1 MKNIIILIIFAFALL
16 LYSSGEDSPFGMNH
30 EIFETQ
36 YSNTQYS
43 FDEDPEYKQKYKTS
57 MDLSAA
63 AGIKWWRAKNAFRW
77 CDIQPDNLNDW
88 NFETEDSLVKWT
100 GERGLYLLPVIGN
113 TAKWAHHYGIPSK
126 KSRYWI
132 KYPPNPE
139 HWVNY
144 ENYVKALVERYDGDG
159 IDDYEDL
166 KIPTKCWE
174 FMNEPYQD
182 SDFLGTPEQY
192 VEMFGHTRSALKSA
206 DSTAKILG
214 PCFTSRESNTFKW
227 EYYDT
232 ATKTIVD
239 TNLGPWDQAL
249 MNLTDSIGLENI
261 DIITHHL
268 YKEADLF
275 SSYVTRLREIVG
287 KNKPIWITESGFLN
301 SSRFRAVRGRRQ
313 ICDETGS
320 LRFVKYSSDTGEV
333 FRDTAWVQ
341 QGNLNTCFDTVDTFL
356 NIGDTV
362 ILKYRTNWWKPNTV
376 IYNGG
381 DLKYISPNTG
391 DTIIALAINDTLT
404 IYKVWARETEYNN
417 PDKQKTRYSEL
428 LGTIINNPDFP
439 ANLKVFFFCVNNNMN
454 IHYYPPVIEFGNTP
468 YEPTVYVPTAYYW
481 QRLQNTYSVIDT
493 NDDPYS
499 AYNTIK
505 SYILS
510 EEPNS
515 PEDNM

>member
-1 MKNIIILIIFAFALL
+1 MKNIIIFIIFAFALL

-36 YSNTQYS
+36 YS
-43 FDEDPEYKQKYKTS
+43 FDDDPEYKQKYKTS
-57 MDLSAA
+57 MDLSVA

-88 NFETEDSLVKWT
+88 NFETEDSLVKWA
-100 GERGLYLLPVIGN
+100 GERGLHLLPVIGN
-113 TAKWAHHYGIPSK
+113 TAKWAHHYDIPSK
-126 KSRYWI
+126 KSPYWI

-139 HWVNY
+139 HWVDY

-166 KIPTKCWE
+166 KIPIKHWE
-174 FMNEPYQD
+174 FMNEPYLD

-192 VEMFGHTRSALKSA
+192 VEMFGYTWAALKSA

-227 EYYDT
+227 KYYDT
-232 ATKTIVD
+232 ATGTIID

-249 MNLTDSIGLENI
+249 KNLINSIGSDSI
-261 DIITHHL
+261 DIISHHL

-275 SSYVTRLREIVG
+275 SSYVTRLREIVDES
-287 KNKPIWITESGFLN
+287 KPIWITESGFQN
-301 SSRFRAVRGRRQ
+301 SSRLRAVRGKEQ

-320 LRFVKYSSDTGEV
+320 LRLVKYSSDTGEV
-333 FRDTAWVQ
+333 FRDTVWVQ
-341 QGNLNTCFDTVDTFL
+341 QGNLESCFDTVITFL
-356 NIGDTV
+356 DTGDTV
-362 ILKYRTNWWKPNTV
+362 ILKYRTNWWKSDTV

-381 DLKYISPNTG
+381 DLIYIKGENTV
-391 DTIIALAINDTLT
+391 TALAINDTLT
-404 IYKVWARETEYNN
+404 IYKVWARETEYNC
-417 PDKQKTRYSEL
+417 PDSQKTRYSEL
-428 LGTIINNPDFP
+428 LDTIINTPNFLR
-439 ANLKVFFFCVNNNMN
+439 NLKVFFFCVNNNMN

-468 YEPTVYVPTAYYW
+468 YEPTVYVPTAYYR
-481 QRLQNTYSVIDT
+481 QRLHNLYSVIDT
-493 NDDPYS
+493 NDNPYP

-510 EEPNS
+510 EEINS
-515 PEDNM
+515 PEDNSQYR